1 MEKYNCN
8 AFIIECFELCG
19 SRIAADRK
27 ITPCLTNILLKDE
40 GYPAACEGDLSA
52 LFTIMITMYLSRK
65 PAYMGNTIYNAEENT
80 LRIYHDALSLKMKG
94 LDKPDLPYEMQP
106 FTHETLGAFG
116 TTIRYDF
123 SLDKGKVVT
132 ILRANP
138 VRRKMMLAK
147 GEIIKGRG
155 FRETGCTLGVI
166 IEIPNVKEF
175 YHKGADIGSHL
186 VVVYGDYTKEIR
198 KLGEIMNYE
207 VL

>member
-1 MEKYNCN
+1 MNRRNFLKS
-8 AFIIECFELCG
+8 AGLG
-19 SRIAADRK
+19 
-27 ITPCLTNILLKDE
+27 ITTLSITKDIH
-40 GYPAACEGDLSA
+40 AS
-52 LFTIMITMYLSRK
+52 
-65 PAYMGNTIYNAEENT
+65 NNT
-80 LRIYHDALSLKMKG
+80 LRIYHDAAALKMKG
-94 LDKPDLPYEMQP
+94 LEQPDLPYEIRP
-106 FTHETLGAFG
+106 FTHKTTGAFG

-138 VRRKMMLAK
+138 VRRKIMLAK
-147 GEIIKGRG
+147 GEIIKGIG
-155 FRETGCTLGVI
+155 FRETGCTLGVN

-207 VL
+207 VLEV